1 MKSHKSLKIL
11 LLTSSYPRTQ
21 EDGAAIFLRHMAEKL
36 AGHGAEIHVLAPAF
50 KEGGSSVER
59 GIYVHRFRYFPA
71 RLQRLAYGSGILSNL
86 KRRPWL
92 WIEVPF
98 FLLMMSYSLVRLLRR
113 ERPDLIHAHWL
124 LPQGLVAVSA
134 KLFYKTP
141 VIATAHGSDVF
152 ALRGKLFDKL
162 RRYVLRRSDAWTSNS
177 RATAAALGG
186 DLSLPRP
193 HIVPMGVDVTR
204 FQSGQRTKLR
214 QGLPENEL
222 VLLFVG
228 RLVEQKGADN
238 LLEAFTL
245 LPPALRARTCLWIV
259 GDGQDRGRL
268 EQQAQTLGVDGKVR
282 FWGHVSNDLLPDFY
296 AAADL
301 FVVPSGGV
309 EGQGVVL
316 TEAFAARVCVLA
328 TRAGGI
334 QEIIEDGL
342 TGMLVQPRQPQ
353 QLAHAIADL
362 LRDRALRERLAENA
376 LARVNRLYDIEK
388 TAKEFEL
395 LYQAVVSG
403 GRGCD

>member
-1 MKSHKSLKIL
+1 M
-11 LLTSSYPRTQ
+11 
-21 EDGAAIFLRHMAEKL
+21 
-36 AGHGAEIHVLAPAF
+36 
-50 KEGGSSVER
+50 EGGVL
-59 GIYVHRFRYFPA
+59 VHRFRYFPS
-71 RLQRLAYGSGILSNL
+71 RLQKLAYGSGILSNL
-86 KRRPWL
+86 RRSPWL
-92 WIEVPF
+92 WLEVPF
-98 FLLMMSYSLVRLLRR
+98 FIMMMSCCLLRLLWR
-113 ERPDLIHAHWL
+113 ERPDLIHAHWV
-124 LPQGLVAVSA
+124 LPQGLIAVSA
-134 KLFYKTP
+134 KLFYKIP

-152 ALRGKLFDKL
+152 ALPGRLFDAL
-162 RRYVLRRSDAWTSNS
+162 RRFVLRRSNAWTSNS
-177 RATAAALGG
+177 RATAGALGE

-214 QGLPENEL
+214 QGLPENGL

-245 LPPALRARTCLWIV
+245 LPPALRARTSLWIV

-268 EQQAQTLGVDGKVR
+268 EQQAQTLGIDGKVR
-282 FWGHVSNDLLPDFY
+282 FWGHISNDLLPDFY

-301 FVVPSGGV
+301 FVVPSGSV

-334 QEIIEDGL
+334 EEVLEDGI
-342 TGMLVQPRQPQ
+342 TGVLVPPRQPQ

-362 LRDRALRERLAENA
+362 LSDRALRKRLAENA

-395 LYQAVVSG
+395 LYQAVISG
-403 GRGCD
+403 REGRD